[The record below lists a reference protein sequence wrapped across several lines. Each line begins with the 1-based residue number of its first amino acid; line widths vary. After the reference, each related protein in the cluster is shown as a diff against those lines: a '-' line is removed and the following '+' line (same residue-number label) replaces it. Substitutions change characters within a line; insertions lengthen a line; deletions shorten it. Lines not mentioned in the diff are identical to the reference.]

1 MLETFLHYAIIAGSI
16 ALIVTGGLY
25 AAHEAGSFI
34 HHAIR
39 DRHARQY
46 RSPRR

>member
-1 MLETFLHYAIIAGSI
+1 MPDILHLFVIAGSI
-16 ALIVTGGLY
+16 ALIVAGGIYVLF
-25 AAHEAGSFI
+25 EAGSALY
-34 HHAIR
+34 HAIR